1 MYTYIDPD
9 LTGDVL
15 DDTCYERNLT
25 VEEEFNI
32 EISEEFQSYN
42 DIARFA
48 KNLILTDEDVYDA
61 MYIPTNSLT
70 PIISENLFY
79 DLMEIEELHM
89 DQIWWDQP
97 LIKRNIIE
105 DRLFYATSDL
115 HLMAFE
121 GVWCMYFN
129 EDMMKEL
136 NLELPYQ
143 MALDGKWTFDQL
155 KQYCSVAANL
165 NGDATWAFDVYGNAR
180 YGMVDFGNA
189 VRTAYS
195 MGGEYTSMG
204 EDGKY
209 QFTADTDQRF
219 LSVWESLINFYGP
232 QNGLQLTASAQD
244 LDPDGYYSVFMAD
257 RAMFLHAELKGATML
272 REWEGNFGLL
282 PEPKFDETQENYES
296 GVFTGCLAFCIP
308 STNVNLERTGT
319 IVDYLTYESYKGLLP
334 RYYDIHVSLK
344 ALGKQ
349 ESIDVLEL
357 VRGTRGQEA
366 AVFYGWTTDLQTAIS
381 DLVTKNELSLA
392 STIQTYKDA
401 VISNINTTY
410 ASYPSLRHTGE

>member
-1 MYTYIDPD
+1 
-9 LTGDVL
+9 
-15 DDTCYERNLT
+15 
-25 VEEEFNI
+25 
-32 EISEEFQSYN
+32 
-42 DIARFA
+42 
-48 KNLILTDEDVYDA
+48 
-61 MYIPTNSLT
+61 
-70 PIISENLFY
+70 
-79 DLMEIEELHM
+79 
-89 DQIWWDQP
+89 
-97 LIKRNIIE
+97 
-105 DRLFYATSDL
+105 
-115 HLMAFE
+115 
-121 GVWCMYFN
+121 MYFN

-209 QFTADTDQRF
+209 QFTADTDQHF

-232 QNGLQLTASAQD
+232 QNGLQLIANGED
-244 LDPDGYYSVFMAD
+244 LATDGYFTVFMAD

-272 REWEGNFGLL
+272 REWSGDFGLL
-282 PEPKFDETQENYES
+282 PEPKYDENQENYES
-296 GVFTGCLAFCIP
+296 IVFFECPAFCIP
-308 STNVNLERTGT
+308 TTNTNLERTGT
-319 IVDYLTYESYKGLLP
+319 IVDYLTYESYKELLP

-349 ESIDVLEL
+349 ESIDVLKL
-357 VRGTRGQEA
+357 IRGTRGAEPSF
-366 AVFYGWTTDLQTAIS
+366 FYAWTDDLSTELRRLAGS
-381 DLVTKNELSLA
+381 NEFSLA
-392 STIQTYKDA
+392 SAMQTYKDA
-401 VISNINTTY
+401 VISRINATY
-410 ASYPSLRHTGE
+410 DTYPALRHAGD